1 MKTARVVYLF
11 YSNCI
16 YPNLH
21 LNWGETLL
29 KDEHNESESRQGRA
43 RNPRGD
49 GAEKSLSV
57 KKHQEVRLGNDD
69 NLKDLLQTAL
79 DSDKNL
85 RGYGLRADV
94 VEGEAQLHGIVDTL
108 SEKHHAERV
117 ARSIE
122 GIRKVDSAI
131 SISTDGKISD
141 SDVEFEV
148 SEELEADPDIDT
160 RNIGAR
166 SSKGVVALVGHTDGP
181 QEVEKARQ
189 AAAKA
194 RGVTRVV
201 SHVKIG
207 EEEFSPE
214 EIFHSQVRTD
224 DPWEKGDEKR
234 RRRQKDSGRE
244 RRG

>member
-1 MKTARVVYLF
+1 MA
-11 YSNCI
+11 
-16 YPNLH
+16 
-21 LNWGETLL
+21 
-29 KDEHNESESRQGRA
+29 
-43 RNPRGD
+43 
-49 GAEKSLSV
+49 
-57 KKHQEVRLGNDD
+57 LG
-69 NLKDLLQTAL
+69 LMLW
-79 DSDKNL
+79 
-85 RGYGLRADV
+85 R
-94 VEGEAQLHGIVDTL
+94 GEAQLHGIVDTL

-117 ARSIE
+117 AWSIE

-131 SISTDGKISD
+131 SISTDGKITD

-244 RRG
+244 RRR